1 LRIDA
6 LDRKLQVLHAF
17 VEGQDVA
24 LGDFKKEVRDEKR
37 FERLL

>member
-17 VEGQDVA
+17 VEGHDVA
-24 LGDFKKEVRDEKR
+24 LKDFKKEVKDDNR
-37 FERLL
+37 FEWML